1 MINVDED
8 RQRAAFMEFL
18 YSQSGRTC
26 STYTGLWQEYMKE
39 GAEASRDDW
48 WEAEKRAQRAQ

>member
-1 MINVDED
+1 
-8 RQRAAFMEFL
+8 MEFL